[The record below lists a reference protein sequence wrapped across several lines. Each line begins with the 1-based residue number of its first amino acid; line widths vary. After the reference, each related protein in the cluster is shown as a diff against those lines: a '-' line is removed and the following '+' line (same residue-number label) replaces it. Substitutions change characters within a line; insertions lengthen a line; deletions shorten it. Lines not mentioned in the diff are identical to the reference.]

1 MQSPSPHLYA
11 KRHFIIKTRIPLI
24 PYVWTSAQRNKKRL
38 TPRSGEKRP
47 IIVAGKTVGHQLFH
61 FVPASFVPFFHK
73 PRFEKAVSAS
83 IKQLEIDSYY
93 ISGPRHTPSCSR
105 KSRQYVVP
113 SPAFL
118 PSLAVCSS
126 HKGQL
131 YTYFSNYRSRILRP
145 YDPRT
150 AVKLQT
156 KSSATTTSVFRQ
168 LHQPRMTPILLPR
181 RTKPRPASLRS
192 ETPFF
197 QKTRS
202 LLASPP
208 LQVPSSEK
216 SKAQST

>member
-1 MQSPSPHLYA
+1 MQQCNRRGRLPFKWSCIPLSRLESGCLENLQRDGSGTVCKEFVQSPSPHLYA

-113 SPAFL
+113 
-118 PSLAVCSS
+118 
-126 HKGQL
+126 
-131 YTYFSNYRSRILRP
+131 
-145 YDPRT
+145 
-150 AVKLQT
+150 
-156 KSSATTTSVFRQ
+156 
-168 LHQPRMTPILLPR
+168 LPR
-181 RTKPRPASLRS
+181 ISPLAGSL
-192 ETPFF
+192 F
-197 QKTRS
+197 
-202 LLASPP
+202 
-208 LQVPSSEK
+208 K
-216 SKAQST
+216 S